1 METLRSVQRNA
12 VGICTIATHSSIHF
26 CEFPVKPWQ
35 RINVDFASPLLGSMF
50 LIVMDAHSKW
60 PKMNRTTATH
70 TVEILRTLFARNGLS
85 AHLIS
90 YNGQQF
96 VEVEF
101 QRFMTLIWIRHS
113 TSSPYHPG
121 TNGFSGQFIQTFK
134 SAMKSGV
141 AKTRNGKRNGKTN
154 TKSKNIFT

>member
-1 METLRSVQRNA
+1 MCKEIQWGYVPSQHTHQFISVNFQ
-12 VGICTIATHSSIHF
+12 
-26 CEFPVKPWQ
+26 K

-121 TNGFSGQFIQTFK
+121 TNGFSGQLFK
-134 SAMKSGV
+134 PSRAL
-141 AKTRNGKRNGKTN
+141 
-154 TKSKNIFT
+154 